1 MGKKKEAYESVEFEI
16 IRFRNEDII
25 TESLG
30 GNGGNSGEGDGNGA
44 GEGAGED

>member
-30 GNGGNSGEGDGNGA
+30 GNGGGNVA
-44 GEGAGED
+44 GEGGGED